1 MIELTTGIAF
11 LMSSLYGAGNVNAQ
25 TYTVPAD
32 VTPEDEIATEATDG
46 SFIDPKEVEA
56 YLRKEYAQ
64 NPILVD
70 IARCESTFRQFHK
83 DGTLVRGR
91 VDSADIGVMQ
101 INLRY
106 HGETAEKMG
115 IDLETVK
122 GNVEYGQYLYN
133 KFGTKPWSASEK
145 CWSKRSSELAR
156 K

>member
-11 LMSSLYGAGNVNAQ
+11 LMSSLYGAGNIHTQV
-25 TYTVPAD
+25 YTVPAD
-32 VTPEDEIATEATDG
+32 ITPEDEIVTEVTNS

-56 YLRKEYAQ
+56 YLRKEYID

-83 DGTLVRGR
+83 DGTLVHGR
-91 VDSADIGVMQ
+91 VDNADVGVMQ

-106 HGETAEKMG
+106 HGDTANKMG
-115 IDLETVK
+115 IDLKTVK
-122 GNVEYGQYLYN
+122 GNVEYGQYLYD

-145 CWSKRSSELAR
+145 CWSKTSAELAR